1 MPVLSDKKLE
11 MADIGD
17 VHALMLSQQVTSQQR
32 THIIRQK
39 TVQNPTRH
47 IRGHA
52 DCCILAFGYSG
63 RGMND
68 SGLSLCY
75 PGSKFMQL
83 SKLLRLSKIRIIGL
97 FFPFLEKKSDF
108 CPCSCTGHKSP
119 AIFVTH
125 QSTSGFGM
133 FLY

>member
-17 VHALMLSQQVTSQQR
+17 INALMLSHQVTTQQR

-39 TVQNPTRH
+39 TVS
-47 IRGHA
+47 
-52 DCCILAFGYSG
+52 LSG
-63 RGMND
+63 
-68 SGLSLCY
+68 
-75 PGSKFMQL
+75 
-83 SKLLRLSKIRIIGL
+83 
-97 FFPFLEKKSDF
+97 
-108 CPCSCTGHKSP
+108 CSCTGHKSP
-119 AIFVTH
+119 AIFVTQ